1 MVLHQLVPCRFRDI
15 WGVGAAS
22 SLPWADKDL
31 ESPVPD
37 GEQNGQMAGLSNGSL
52 LRVLSCLL
60 YLLEDKVQTGPLEES
75 AVGDHCGNLAGVVN
89 IVERVRAE

>member
-22 SLPWADKDL
+22 SLPRADKDL
-31 ESPVPD
+31 EGPVPG